1 MINILITG
9 ATGQLGA
16 EIQTLSSSYSNYT
29 FLFTTKKELDISN
42 EIALNQF
49 CTHHK
54 INVIINCAAY
64 TAVDKAENE
73 PTLANIVNHI
83 AVRNLAIQAKEKN
96 IKLIHVSTDY
106 VFNGENFKPY
116 LEDDIPNPQ
125 NYYGKVKLAGEEA
138 IKEVNPKDS
147 IIIRTSW
154 LYSSHGNN
162 FVKTMLRL
170 GKEKDS
176 LSVVFDQIGTP
187 TYAGDL
193 AKAILDIVPN
203 ITNYHVKIY
212 HYSNEGVL
220 SWYDFAKEI
229 MKMAKLT
236 CKILP
241 IETKDYP
248 TPAKR
253 PHYSVLNKNKIK
265 DDFGLQ
271 IPYWK
276 DSLSI
281 CLKKMGAKI

>member
-1 MINILITG
+1 
-9 ATGQLGA
+9 Q
-16 EIQTLSSSYSNYT
+16 
-29 FLFTTKKELDISN
+29 
-42 EIALNQF
+42 
-49 CTHHK
+49 
-54 INVIINCAAY
+54 
-64 TAVDKAENE
+64 
-73 PTLANIVNHI
+73 
-83 AVRNLAIQAKEKN
+83 
-96 IKLIHVSTDY
+96 LIHISTDY

-116 LEDDIPNPQ
+116 LEEDIPNPQ

-138 IKEVNPKDS
+138 MKETNPQNS
-147 IIIRTSW
+147 IIVRTSW

-170 GKEKDS
+170 GAEKDI

-193 AKAILDIVPN
+193 AKALLDILPYIKN
-203 ITNYHVKIY
+203 DHVEIY

-229 MKMAKLT
+229 MKMSKLT
-236 CKILP
+236 CKISP

-253 PHYSVLNKNKIK
+253 PHYSVLNKRKIK
-265 DDFGLQ
+265 DNFGLY

-281 CLKKMGAKI
+281 CLKQMGAKM